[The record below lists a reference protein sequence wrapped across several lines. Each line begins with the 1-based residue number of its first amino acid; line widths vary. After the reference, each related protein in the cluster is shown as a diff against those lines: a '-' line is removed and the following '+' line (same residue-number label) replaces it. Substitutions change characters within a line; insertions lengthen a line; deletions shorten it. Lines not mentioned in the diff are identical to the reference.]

1 MFKIKTFAELK
12 GNWDTLAR
20 AEACPTWWQRIM
32 KWIIPDVFEA
42 AFNVRRENTELRGR
56 LLGAIKAG
64 EDAGRNGLI
73 LYAENEKLNQLVQ
86 LTNATPEQVSL
97 MSKSVLEQSKEI
109 GILQDKLKR
118 LQDSYNQL
126 DQHTHALIAKFGG
139 DNHD

>member
-1 MFKIKTFAELK
+1 MFKVKTFAELK
-12 GNWDTLAR
+12 GNWDMLAR
-20 AEACPTWWQRIM
+20 AEACPTWRQRIM
-32 KWIIPDVFEA
+32 KWIVPDVFAA
-42 AFNVRRENTELRGR
+42 AFSVRRENDELRGR
-56 LLGAIKAG
+56 LLGALMAC

-139 DNHD
+139 GNHD